1 MLWTGWHTVLW
12 NLFYK
17 RQCTIDKMTMSCMI
31 QYLNKLGSITDSV
44 LLTNDNELYYSIP
57 EQALF
62 YKRQYWQNDNELY
75 DSIPERALD
84 TMGCHLDVCISCLI
98 LLTPWSNEHV
108 CMLINI
114 PMLVHFITFH
124 VILDFTLLKVAVPL
138 TLELW

>member
-1 MLWTGWHTVLW
+1 
-12 NLFYK
+12 
-17 RQCTIDKMTMSCMI
+17 
-31 QYLNKLGSITDSV
+31 
-44 LLTNDNELYYSIP
+44 
-57 EQALF
+57 
-62 YKRQYWQNDNELY
+62 
-75 DSIPERALD
+75 LD